1 MVNNVD
7 EIVKQ
12 YLITSSPVKKWIAI
26 SFGSLF
32 TFFSIIGIF
41 IPGWPTVSW
50 AVPAAFLFSISSE
63 KLFRWSLTNKFFGS
77 AIMEYYSSGKSIPKH
92 AKFGI
97 CALIFLMVVI
107 SAISTFHLG
116 DPGYGSVTIVLVGI
130 IGIFYVIFM
139 VKSRSSIEKN
149 KFSNIKIM
157 ICSIMYVVSIW
168 GLLLH
173 LQSISLHMYV
183 VSI

>member
-1 MVNNVD
+1 MEKTVD
-7 EIVKQ
+7 EIVEQ
-12 YLITSSPVKKWIAI
+12 YLITSNPIKKWIAI

-32 TFFSIIGIF
+32 TIFSIAGIF

-77 AIMEYYSSGKSIPKH
+77 AIMEYYSSGKTIPKH
-92 AKFGI
+92 AKVGI

-116 DPGYGSVTIVLVGI
+116 DPGYGSATILIVGLM
-130 IGIFYVIFM
+130 GIFYIIFM
-139 VKSRSSIEKN
+139 VKSRESIKTKETSK
-149 KFSNIKIM
+149 IKIK
-157 ICSIMYVVSIW
+157 VFK
-168 GLLLH
+168 
-173 LQSISLHMYV
+173 
-183 VSI
+183 